1 MTRASRVPQPTL
13 DLSRRSLFGAVLG
26 IGALATLQAC
36 GGEAEGGSGG
46 AGGGTVKWAWQMPT
60 TWDPVTSSAGSDV
73 QMLALTYSAL
83 TFIDNQGNAQ
93 PNLVESWEYAKDG
106 KSVAFTLKEGLVFSD
121 GSPIDAEAVKKSLER
136 GRDADNS
143 LIAAQLAD
151 LTDVTADD
159 DLTFTLELAGP
170 NYQYPNLL
178 AGKTGMVVNPAVFES
193 DPDSLATQPAG
204 SGPFVLDS
212 LRAELQGGAAQER
225 QVLRGRRH
233 HDHELR
239 ALPGGGRGHRGRV
252 AAVGPVQRRPAAR
265 QPARGGQGRR
275 PRGAGDALARTSR
288 RST

>member
-36 GGEAEGGSGG
+36 GGDAEGGSGG
-46 AGGGTVKWAWQMPT
+46 DGGGTVKWAWQMPT

-106 KSVAFTLKEGLVFSD
+106 TAVSFTLKEGLVFSD

-151 LTDVTADD
+151 LT
-159 DLTFTLELAGP
+159 
-170 NYQYPNLL
+170 
-178 AGKTGMVVNPAVFES
+178 
-193 DPDSLATQPAG
+193 
-204 SGPFVLDS
+204 
-212 LRAELQGGAAQER
+212 ER
-225 QVLRGRRH
+225 DGR
-233 HDHELR
+233 
-239 ALPGGGRGHRGRV
+239 
-252 AAVGPVQRRPAAR
+252 
-265 QPARGGQGRR
+265 RR
-275 PRGAGDALARTSR
+275 PRRSPSSSPGPTTSTRSSSPARPAWS
-288 RST
+288 

>member
-26 IGALATLQAC
+26 VGALATLQAW
-36 GGEAEGGSGG
+36 AARRRAASGG

-106 KSVAFTLKEGLVFSD
+106 KSVTFTLKEGLVFSD
-121 GSPIDAEAVKKSLER
+121 GSPLDAEAVKKSLER

-159 DLTFTLELAGP
+159 DLDLHPRARRAQLPVPEPARRQDGHGREPGRLRDRPGLAGH
-170 NYQYPNLL
+170 
-178 AGKTGMVVNPAVFES
+178 PARR
-193 DPDSLATQPAG
+193 L
-204 SGPFVLDS
+204 GPVRPRL
-212 LRAELQGGAAQER
+212 LRAELQGGAAQEPE
-225 QVLRGRRH
+225 VLRRR
-233 HDHELR
+233 R
-239 ALPGGGRGHRGRV
+239 ASRSRTSSST
-252 AAVGPVQRRPAAR
+252 RRRTRPPWSRRCSRASTTSACCPAAR
-265 QPARGGQGRR
+265 SRR
-275 PRGAGDALARTSR
+275 PRPPASR
-288 RST
+288 CR

>member
-46 AGGGTVKWAWQMPT
+46 DGGGTVKWAWQMPT

-106 KSVAFTLKEGLVFSD
+106 KSVSFTLKEGLVFSD

-151 LTDVTADD
+151 LTDVTTDD
-159 DLTFTLELAGP
+159 DLDLHPRARRAQLPVPAPARRQDRHGREPRGLRVRPGLAGH
-170 NYQYPNLL
+170 
-178 AGKTGMVVNPAVFES
+178 
-193 DPDSLATQPAG
+193 PAG
-204 SGPFVLDS
+204 RLGPVRPRL

-239 ALPGGGRGHRGRV
+239 ALPGGGRGHRGR
-252 AAVGPVQRRPAAR
+252 RRCSRASTTSACCPAASS
-265 QPARGGQGRR
+265 RR
-275 PRGAGDALARTSR
+275 PRPPASR
-288 RST
+288 CR